1 MEYVYGA
8 LLLHSAGQE
17 INETNLKKVIKA
29 SGAKV
34 DNVRIKALVAS
45 LEGVDIDEAIK
56 TAAPAM
62 AAPAPVT
69 AEAPTAGEAPAG
81 EKKEEKKKPEEE
93 KKAEEEAASGLASLF
108 G

>member
-17 INETNLKKVIKA
+17 VNETNLKKVIKA
-29 SGAKV
+29 TGAKV
-34 DNVRIKALVAS
+34 DDMRIKALVAS

-56 TAAPAM
+56 ATAPAM

-69 AEAPTAGEAPAG
+69 TEAPTAPDAPAG
-81 EKKEEKKKPEEE
+81 EKKEKKKPEEE
-93 KKAEEEAASGLASLF
+93 EKAEEEAASGLASLF